1 MQNLNPLNNLANGKK
16 YRPSCSGW
24 KIFPDGRKCKGC
36 EDCTKKSN
44 IMATARKTTAKKKI
58 PAKKSTTA
66 KKMCRKVIKQEGINQ
81 MTGRL
86 KAGYKYKKGGG
97 VVKVTPKKAV
107 AKKKKPAAKKKTAKK

>member
-1 MQNLNPLNNLANGKK
+1 MQNLNPIEKHANGKK

-24 KIFPDGRKCKGC
+24 KVFPDGRKCKGC
-36 EDCTKKSN
+36 EDCLKPQT
-44 IMATARKTTAKKKI
+44 MATAKKTTAKKKT

-81 MTGRL
+81 TTGRL